1 MKNGVLLLAPEG
13 PAVEPV
19 DGNTLAVQSTPI
31 KGKPTTQAPE
41 DPAMEPVDESTLCN
55 QHQLNGCSPLRV
67 KGQQENKQKR
77 HDRHQNMLCCGGS
90 MNMIC

>member
-1 MKNGVLLLAPEG
+1 MYTMKNGVLLLAPEG

-41 DPAMEPVDESTLCN
+41 DPAMEPVDESTLTV
-55 QHQLNGCSPLRV
+55 QSTPIKRMPTTQ
-67 KGQQENKQKR
+67 GQGTTGE
-77 HDRHQNMLCCGGS
+77 
-90 MNMIC
+90 